1 MITLYEFALSGN
13 CHKIRLLLSLLDIS
27 YRSIAVNGS
36 EQQHKAE
43 DFLKL
48 NPFGQVPVL
57 TDGNIVI
64 RDSQAILVYLARKY
78 GNELWLPT
86 DAAALGEVMAWISTA
101 ANEVAMGP
109 NRLRLH
115 FKFGRTI
122 NLDESRQITSNL
134 LNILQQRLDSHSWLV
149 ADQLTIADIAVYPYI
164 ALLPEGKI
172 DLEPYPAVI
181 AWINR
186 IQALPGYVGM
196 PGMWQSE

>member
-13 CHKIRLLLSLLDIS
+13 CHKVRLLLSLLDIS
-27 YRSIAVNGS
+27 YQSIAVNGS
-36 EQQHKAE
+36 EQQHKTD
-43 DFLKL
+43 DFLKM

-57 TDGNIVI
+57 TDGDIVI

-78 GNELWLPT
+78 GNELWLPI
-86 DAAALGEVMAWISTA
+86 DAAALAEVMAWLSSA

-115 FKFGRTI
+115 FKFGRAI
-122 NLDESRQITSNL
+122 NIEESKQITSNL
-134 LNILQQRLDSHSWLV
+134 LHILQQRLDNHRWLA
-149 ADQLTIADIAVYPYI
+149 ADQITVADIAVYPYI
-164 ALLPEGKI
+164 ALAQEGKI

-196 PGMWQSE
+196 PGMRQSE

>member
-27 YRSIAVNGS
+27 YQRTAVNGS

-43 DFLKL
+43 DFLKM

-57 TDGNIVI
+57 TDGDIVI

-86 DAAALGEVMAWISTA
+86 DAAALAEVWAWLSSA

-115 FKFGRTI
+115 FKFGRAI
-122 NLDESRQITSNL
+122 NIDESRQITSNL
-134 LNILQQRLDSHSWLV
+134 LNILQQRLDNHRWLA
-149 ADQLTIADIAVYPYI
+149 ADQITVADIAVYPYI
-164 ALLPEGKI
+164 ALAQEGKI

-196 PGMWQSE
+196 PGMRQSE

>member
-1 MITLYEFALSGN
+1 MITLYEFPLSGN
-13 CHKIRLLLSLLDIS
+13 CHKVRLLLSLLDLS
-27 YRSIAVNGS
+27 YQSIAVNGS
-36 EQQHKAE
+36 ERQHKAD
-43 DFLKL
+43 DFLKM

-57 TDGNIVI
+57 TDGGIVI

-86 DAAALGEVMAWISTA
+86 DAAALGEVTAWLSSA

-115 FKFGRTI
+115 FKFGRAI

-134 LNILQQRLDSHSWLV
+134 LIILQQRLDNHRWLA
-149 ADQLTIADIAVYPYI
+149 ADQITVADIAVYPYI
-164 ALLPEGKI
+164 ALVQEGKI

-181 AWINR
+181 AWIKR